1 MSRTTIEKQRAK
13 RRLMEAKAFGEF
25 GEKCIGCDG
34 LVVSGRNAA
43 KVLDLADKAFDEMSL
58 FVEVRWQRS
67 EWR

>member
-1 MSRTTIEKQRAK
+1 LKSSAQNG
-13 RRLMEAKAFGEF
+13 LMEAKTFGEF

-34 LVVSGRNAA
+34 FVVSGRNAA

>member
-1 MSRTTIEKQRAK
+1 
-13 RRLMEAKAFGEF
+13 MEAKAFGEF